1 MIVLEY
7 IYKNIIAIVKQ
18 SCSMIEKKEIW
29 IFLSH
34 SSEDFNKVRKIR
46 NYLEEKSYRPLM
58 FYLKCLES
66 DEEIYDLIT
75 REIDVRT
82 RFILCD
88 SENAR
93 CSDWVKKEM
102 DYISNQDPPRSFL
115 RIDLSQSD
123 DIIHRQLDSY
133 VNQMNIYISCTRN
146 HNDLFRKIRLR
157 LNKYDLNVL
166 PDLDSCNSGNNF
178 AQEIEKQINHAANNG
193 YYVFLYSKDIVNS
206 SFVAN
211 EFKLADKLGANV
223 LLFTLDEESDKMCS
237 NDCSLGK
244 YRHIDVSKYSNEDKA
259 DTITNRILERILPVG
274 GLMTFAENF
283 KSGRLGV
290 KDEEEAIKLEKHL
303 RLMAENS
310 ATPAALEY
318 IGKCYEYGLGGETID
333 FRTAFMYYK
342 EKLNEQSSEEL
353 SNHLKELHMK
363 IYGNSSSRIETRTNF
378 LQKLKSIFK
387 K

>member
-1 MIVLEY
+1 
-7 IYKNIIAIVKQ
+7 
-18 SCSMIEKKEIW
+18 MIEKKKIW

-34 SSEDFNKVRKIR
+34 SSEDFDKVRKIR
-46 NYLEEKSYRPLM
+46 NYLEDKSYRPLM

-93 CSDWVKKEM
+93 GSNWVKKEM
-102 DYISNQDPPRSFL
+102 DYISNQNPPRSFL

-123 DIIHRQLDSY
+123 DVIHRQLDSY

-166 PDLDSCNSGNNF
+166 PDLASCDSSNNF
-178 AQEIEKQINHAANNG
+178 TQEIEKQISHAANNG
-193 YYVFLYSKDIVNS
+193 YYVFLYSNDIINS
-206 SFVAN
+206 SFVAE

-223 LLFTLDEESDKMCS
+223 LLFTLDEESDKMCC

-244 YRHIDVSKYSNEDKA
+244 HSHIDVSKYLDEDRA
-259 DTITNRILERILPVG
+259 DSITNRILERILPVG
-274 GLMTFAENF
+274 GLMTFSDNF
-283 KSGRLGV
+283 RTGRLGV
-290 KDEEEAIKLEKHL
+290 KDEEEAKKLNKYL
-303 RLMAENS
+303 FDMAEKSDN
-310 ATPAALEY
+310 PYALQY
-318 IGKCYEYGLGGETID
+318 LGRCYEYGWLGKPIDLHKASEYYSMAIHEPGGPEDET
-333 FRTAFMYYK
+333 FLRHVRELN
-342 EKLNEQSSEEL
+342 EKL
-353 SNHLKELHMK
+353 
-363 IYGNSSSRIETRTNF
+363 YGNSPSSPEVRTSF
-378 LQKLKSIFK
+378 FQRLISIFK
-387 K
+387 R

>member
-166 PDLDSCNSGNNF
+166 PDLDSCDSGNNF

-206 SFVAN
+206 SFVAK

>member
-1 MIVLEY
+1 
-7 IYKNIIAIVKQ
+7 
-18 SCSMIEKKEIW
+18 MIEKKEIW

-93 CSDWVKKEM
+93 GSDWVKKEM
-102 DYISNQDPPRSFL
+102 DYISNQNPPRSFL
-115 RIDLSQSD
+115 RIDLSQPD
-123 DIIHRQLDSY
+123 DVIHRELDSY

-166 PDLDSCNSGNNF
+166 PDLESIDSGNSF
-178 AQEIEKQINHAANNG
+178 VQEIEEQISHAANNG
-193 YYVFLYSKDIVNS
+193 YFIFLYSKDIINTNI
-206 SFVAN
+206 VAK

-223 LLFTLDEESDKMCS
+223 LLFTIDEESDKMCS
-237 NDCSLGK
+237 NDSSLAK
-244 YRHIDVSKYSNEDKA
+244 YPHINVSEYPDKDIIDA
-259 DTITNRILERILPVG
+259 ITNRILERILPVG
-274 GLMTFAENF
+274 GLMTFADNF
-283 KSGRLGV
+283 RTGRLGL
-290 KDEEEAIKLEKHL
+290 KDEKEAKKLYKYL
-303 RLMAENS
+303 FDMAEKSDN
-310 ATPAALEY
+310 PYALQY
-318 IGKCYEYGLGGETID
+318 IGRCYEYGLLGKPIDLHKASDYYSMAIHESGGPKDEI
-333 FRTAFMYYK
+333 FLKHVRELN
-342 EKLNEQSSEEL
+342 EKLYSNPTSSSE
-353 SNHLKELHMK
+353 
-363 IYGNSSSRIETRTNF
+363 IRISFFQRI
-378 LQKLKSIFK
+378 KSIFK

>member
-1 MIVLEY
+1 
-7 IYKNIIAIVKQ
+7 
-18 SCSMIEKKEIW
+18 MIEKKEIW

-102 DYISNQDPPRSFL
+102 DYISNQNPPRSFL
-115 RIDLSQSD
+115 RIDLSQAD
-123 DIIHRQLDSY
+123 DVIYRQLDSY

-146 HNDLFRKIRLR
+146 HNDLFREIRLR

-166 PDLDSCNSGNNF
+166 PDLDSCYSGNSF
-178 AQEIEKQINHAANNG
+178 AQEIEKQISHAANNG
-193 YYVFLYSKDIVNS
+193 YYVFLYSKDIINS
-206 SFVAN
+206 SFVAS

-223 LLFTLDEESDKMCS
+223 LLFTIDEESDKMCS
-237 NDCSLGK
+237 NDCSLAK
-244 YRHIDVSKYSNEDKA
+244 YPHINVSEYPDKDIIDA
-259 DTITNRILERILPVG
+259 ITNKILERILPIG

-283 KSGRLGV
+283 RTGRLGV

-310 ATPAALEY
+310 ANPAALEY

-333 FRTAFMYYK
+333 LRTAYMYYK

-353 SNHLKELHMK
+353 SNHLKELHIK
-363 IYGNSSSRIETRTNF
+363 IYGNSLPSTNKKTCF
-378 LQKLKSIFK
+378 LQRLKSIFK
-387 K
+387 R

>member
-1 MIVLEY
+1 
-7 IYKNIIAIVKQ
+7 
-18 SCSMIEKKEIW
+18 MIEKKEIW

-102 DYISNQDPPRSFL
+102 DYISNQNPPRSFL
-115 RIDLSQSD
+115 RIDLSQSED
-123 DIIHRQLDSY
+123 VIHRELDSY
-133 VNQMNIYISCTRN
+133 VNQMNLFISCTRKQY
-146 HNDLFRKIRLR
+146 DLFNKIRSR

-166 PDLDSCNSGNNF
+166 PDIDSFNSGHKF
-178 AQEIEKQINHAANNG
+178 AQEIEQQISHAANNG
-193 YYVFLYSKDIVNS
+193 YFIFLYSKDIINS
-206 SFVAN
+206 SFVAQ

-223 LLFTLDEESDKMCS
+223 LLFTIDEESDKMCS

-244 YRHIDVSKYSNEDKA
+244 YQHIDVSKYPNEDKA
-259 DTITNRILERILPVG
+259 DAITDLILQRILPVG

-283 KSGRLGV
+283 RTGRLGV
-290 KDEEEAIKLEKHL
+290 KDEEEAK
-303 RLMAENS
+303 RLYKYFKVLFDMAEKSDN
-310 ATPAALEY
+310 PYALQY
-318 IGKCYEYGLGGETID
+318 MGRCYEYGGLGEPID
-333 FRTAFMYYK
+333 LHKAYEYYTMAIHEPGGPK
-342 EKLNEQSSEEL
+342 DEIFLKHVRELYEKL
-353 SNHLKELHMK
+353 
-363 IYGNSSSRIETRTNF
+363 YGNYLSSPAPRASIFQRI
-378 LQKLKSIFK
+378 KSIFK
-387 K
+387 R

>member
-1 MIVLEY
+1 
-7 IYKNIIAIVKQ
+7 
-18 SCSMIEKKEIW
+18 MIEKKEIW

-34 SSEDFNKVRKIR
+34 SSDDFNKVRKIR

-66 DEEIYDLIT
+66 EEEIYDLIT

-93 CSDWVKKEM
+93 GSDWVKKEM

-166 PDLDSCNSGNNF
+166 PDLDSCDIGNNF

-223 LLFTLDEESDKMCS
+223 LLFTLDEESDKICS

-259 DTITNRILERILPVG
+259 DAITNRILERILPVG
-274 GLMTFAENF
+274 GLMTFADNF
-283 KSGRLGV
+283 RTGRLGV
-290 KDEEEAIKLEKHL
+290 KDEEEVKKLYKHL
-303 RLMAENS
+303 FDMAENS
-310 ATPAALEY
+310 DNPYALQY
-318 IGKCYEYGLGGETID
+318 IGRCYEYGWLGEPIDLHKASEYYSMAIHEPGGPKDET
-333 FRTAFMYYK
+333 FLKHVRELN
-342 EKLNEQSSEEL
+342 EKL
-353 SNHLKELHMK
+353 
-363 IYGNSSSRIETRTNF
+363 YGNSPSSPKTLLSFFQR
-378 LQKLKSIFK
+378 LKSIFK
-387 K
+387 R

>member
-1 MIVLEY
+1 MLE
-7 IYKNIIAIVKQ
+7 Q
-18 SCSMIEKKEIW
+18 KEIW

-34 SSEDFNKVRKIR
+34 SSDDFDKVRKIR

-93 CSDWVKKEM
+93 GSDWVKREM
-102 DYISNQDPPRSFL
+102 DYIANQDPPRSFL

-133 VNQMNIYISCTRN
+133 VNQMNIYISYTRN
-146 HNDLFRKIRLR
+146 HNDMFSKIRLR

-166 PDLDSCNSGNNF
+166 PDPDSFESANY
-178 AQEIEKQINHAANNG
+178 AYEIEKQISHAANNG

-244 YRHIDVSKYSNEDKA
+244 YRHIDVSKYFNEDKA
-259 DTITNRILERILPVG
+259 DTITNRVLERILPVG

-310 ATPAALEY
+310 ANPAALEY

-333 FRTAFMYYK
+333 LRTAFMYYK

-363 IYGNSSSRIETRTNF
+363 IYGNSSSRIEIRTNF
-378 LQKLKSIFK
+378 LQRLKSIFK

>member
-1 MIVLEY
+1 MLE
-7 IYKNIIAIVKQ
+7 Q
-18 SCSMIEKKEIW
+18 KEIW

-34 SSEDFNKVRKIR
+34 SSDDFDKVRKIR

-93 CSDWVKKEM
+93 GSDWVKREM
-102 DYISNQDPPRSFL
+102 DYIANQDPPRSFL

-146 HNDLFRKIRLR
+146 HNDMFSKIRLR

-166 PDLDSCNSGNNF
+166 PDPDSFESANY
-178 AQEIEKQINHAANNG
+178 AYEIEKQISHAANNG

-259 DTITNRILERILPVG
+259 DTITNRVLERILPVG

-310 ATPAALEY
+310 ANPAALEY

-333 FRTAFMYYK
+333 LRTAFMYYK

-363 IYGNSSSRIETRTNF
+363 IYGNSSSRIEIRTNF
-378 LQKLKSIFK
+378 LQRLKSIFK

>member
-7 IYKNIIAIVKQ
+7 IYKNIIAIGKQ

-29 IFLSH
+29 IFLPH
-34 SSEDFNKVRKIR
+34 SSDDFDKVRKIR

-88 SENAR
+88 SEYAR
-93 CSDWVKKEM
+93 GSDWVKREM
-102 DYISNQDPPRSFL
+102 DYIANQDPPRSFL

-146 HNDLFRKIRLR
+146 HNDMFSKIRLR

-166 PDLDSCNSGNNF
+166 PDLDSFESGNY
-178 AQEIEKQINHAANNG
+178 AYEIEKQISHAANNG
-193 YYVFLYSKDIVNS
+193 YYIFLYSKDIVNS
-206 SFVAN
+206 SFVAK

-223 LLFTLDEESDKMCS
+223 LLFTLDEESDKICC

-244 YRHIDVSKYSNEDKA
+244 YRHINVSKYSNEDKA
-259 DTITNRILERILPVG
+259 DAITNRILERILPVG

-283 KSGRLGV
+283 RSRRLGV

-310 ATPAALEY
+310 ANPAALEY

-333 FRTAFMYYK
+333 LRTAFMYYK

-363 IYGNSSSRIETRTNF
+363 IYGNSSSRIEIRTNF
-378 LQKLKSIFK
+378 LQRLKSIFK

>member
-1 MIVLEY
+1 MLE
-7 IYKNIIAIVKQ
+7 Q
-18 SCSMIEKKEIW
+18 KEIW

-34 SSEDFNKVRKIR
+34 SSDDFDKVRKIR

-93 CSDWVKKEM
+93 GSDWVKREM
-102 DYISNQDPPRSFL
+102 DYIANQDPPRSFL

-146 HNDLFRKIRLR
+146 HNDMFSKIRLR

-166 PDLDSCNSGNNF
+166 PDLDSFESSNY
-178 AQEIEKQINHAANNG
+178 AYEIEKQISHAANNG
-193 YYVFLYSKDIVNS
+193 YYIFLYSKDIVNS
-206 SFVAN
+206 SFVAK

-223 LLFTLDEESDKMCS
+223 LLFTLDEESDKICC

-259 DTITNRILERILPVG
+259 DAITNRILERILPVG

-283 KSGRLGV
+283 RSGRLDV

-310 ATPAALEY
+310 ANPAALEY

-333 FRTAFMYYK
+333 LRTAFMYYK

-363 IYGNSSSRIETRTNF
+363 IYGNSSSRIEIRTNF
-378 LQKLKSIFK
+378 LQRLKSIFK

>member
-1 MIVLEY
+1 
-7 IYKNIIAIVKQ
+7 
-18 SCSMIEKKEIW
+18 MIEKKEIW

-34 SSEDFNKVRKIR
+34 SSEDFDKVRKIR

-93 CSDWVKKEM
+93 GSDWVKKEM

-123 DIIHRQLDSY
+123 DIIQRQLDTY
-133 VNQMNIYISCTRN
+133 VNQMNIYISYTWS
-146 HNDLFRKIRLR
+146 HDLDLFWKIRLR

-166 PDLDSCNSGNNF
+166 SNLDASIGH
-178 AQEIEKQINHAANNG
+178 AHGIEKQINHAANNG
-193 YYVFLYSKDIVNS
+193 YYVFLGSKYSFNS
-206 SFVAN
+206 TIALY
-211 EFKLADKLGANV
+211 EFQVADKLGANV

-237 NDCSLGK
+237 NDCYLGK

-274 GLMTFAENF
+274 GLMTFADNF
-283 KSGRLGV
+283 RTGRLGV
-290 KDEEEAIKLEKHL
+290 KDEEEAKKLYKHL
-303 RLMAENS
+303 FDMAEKSDN
-310 ATPAALEY
+310 PYALQY
-318 IGKCYEYGLGGETID
+318 IGRCYEYGWLGEPIDLHKASVYYSMAIHEPGGPKDET
-333 FRTAFMYYK
+333 FLKHVRELN
-342 EKLNEQSSEEL
+342 EKL
-353 SNHLKELHMK
+353 
-363 IYGNSSSRIETRTNF
+363 YGNPPSSPSTKTSFFQR
-378 LQKLKSIFK
+378 LKSVFK

>member
-1 MIVLEY
+1 
-7 IYKNIIAIVKQ
+7 
-18 SCSMIEKKEIW
+18 MIEKKEIW

-93 CSDWVKKEM
+93 SSDWVKKEM
-102 DYISNQDPPRSFL
+102 DYISNQNPPRSFL
-115 RIDLSQSD
+115 RIDLSQAD
-123 DIIHRQLDSY
+123 DVIHRQLDSY
-133 VNQMNIYISCTRN
+133 VNQTNIYISCTRN

-166 PDLDSCNSGNNF
+166 PDLDSCCSGNSF
-178 AQEIEKQINHAANNG
+178 AQVIEEQISHAANNG
-193 YYVFLYSKDIVNS
+193 YYVFLCSNDIINS
-206 SFVAN
+206 SFVEE

-223 LLFTLDEESDKMCS
+223 LLFSLDEDSYKMCC

-244 YRHIDVSKYSNEDKA
+244 YPHIDVSKFLEEDKA
-259 DTITNRILERILPVG
+259 DTLTNRILERILPVG
-274 GLMTFAENF
+274 GLITFADNF
-283 KSGRLGV
+283 RTGRLGV
-290 KDEEEAIKLEKHL
+290 KDEAEAIKLYKYL
-303 RLMAENS
+303 FDMAEKSDN
-310 ATPAALEY
+310 PFALQY
-318 IGKCYEYGLGGETID
+318 IGRCYEYGWLGEPIDLHKASVYYSLAIHEPGGPKDET
-333 FRTAFMYYK
+333 FLRHVRELN
-342 EKLNEQSSEEL
+342 EKL
-353 SNHLKELHMK
+353 
-363 IYGNSSSRIETRTNF
+363 YGNSPSSPEIRTSF
-378 LQKLKSIFK
+378 LKRFMSIFK
-387 K
+387 S

>member
-1 MIVLEY
+1 MT
-7 IYKNIIAIVKQ
+7 
-18 SCSMIEKKEIW
+18 EKKEIW

-102 DYISNQDPPRSFL
+102 DYISNQNPPRSFL

-146 HNDLFRKIRLR
+146 HNDMFSKIRLR

-166 PDLDSCNSGNNF
+166 PDLDSFESGNY
-178 AQEIEKQINHAANNG
+178 AYEIEKQISHAANNG
-193 YYVFLYSKDIVNS
+193 YYIFLYSKDIVNS
-206 SFVAN
+206 SFVAK

-237 NDCSLGK
+237 NDCYLRK

-274 GLMTFAENF
+274 GLMTFADNF
-283 KSGRLGV
+283 RTGRLGV
-290 KDEEEAIKLEKHL
+290 KDEEEAKKLYKHL
-303 RLMAENS
+303 FDIAEKSDN
-310 ATPAALEY
+310 PYALQY
-318 IGKCYEYGLGGETID
+318 IGRCYEYG
-333 FRTAFMYYK
+333 
-342 EKLNEQSSEEL
+342 
-353 SNHLKELHMK
+353 
-363 IYGNSSSRIETRTNF
+363 
-378 LQKLKSIFK
+378 
-387 K
+387 

>member
-1 MIVLEY
+1 
-7 IYKNIIAIVKQ
+7 
-18 SCSMIEKKEIW
+18 MIEKKEIW

-93 CSDWVKKEM
+93 SSEWVKKEM
-102 DYISNQDPPRSFL
+102 DYISNQNPPRSFL

-166 PDLDSCNSGNNF
+166 PDLDSCDSGNNF

-244 YRHIDVSKYSNEDKA
+244 YPHINVSEYPNEDIIDA
-259 DTITNRILERILPVG
+259 ITNRILERILPIG
-274 GLMTFAENF
+274 GLMTFADNF
-283 KSGRLGV
+283 RTGRLGV
-290 KDEEEAIKLEKHL
+290 KDEEETKKLYKYL
-303 RLMAENS
+303 FDMAEKSDN
-310 ATPAALEY
+310 PYALQY
-318 IGKCYEYGLGGETID
+318 IGRCYEYGWLGKPIDLHKASEYYSMAIHEPGGPKDET
-333 FRTAFMYYK
+333 FLKHVRELN
-342 EKLNEQSSEEL
+342 EKL
-353 SNHLKELHMK
+353 
-363 IYGNSSSRIETRTNF
+363 YGNSPSSPETRMSF
-378 LQKLKSIFK
+378 FQRLKFIFK

>member
-1 MIVLEY
+1 
-7 IYKNIIAIVKQ
+7 
-18 SCSMIEKKEIW
+18 MIEKKEIW

-34 SSEDFNKVRKIR
+34 SSEDFDKVRKIR

-93 CSDWVKKEM
+93 GSEWVKKEM

-123 DIIHRQLDSY
+123 DIIQRQLDTY
-133 VNQMNIYISCTRN
+133 VNQMNIYISYTWS
-146 HNDLFRKIRLR
+146 HDLDLFLKIRLR

-166 PDLDSCNSGNNF
+166 PDLDASIDHAHG
-178 AQEIEKQINHAANNG
+178 IEKQINHAANNG
-193 YYVFLYSKDIVNS
+193 YYVFLGSKYSFNS
-206 SFVAN
+206 NFALY
-211 EFKLADKLGANV
+211 EFQVADKLGANV

-237 NDCSLGK
+237 NDCYLGK

-274 GLMTFAENF
+274 GLMTFADNF
-283 KSGRLGV
+283 RTGRLGV
-290 KDEEEAIKLEKHL
+290 KDEEEAKKLYKHL
-303 RLMAENS
+303 FDMAEKSDN
-310 ATPAALEY
+310 PYALQY
-318 IGKCYEYGLGGETID
+318 IGRCYEYGWLGEPIDLHKASVYYSMAIHEPGGPKDET
-333 FRTAFMYYK
+333 FLKHVRELN
-342 EKLNEQSSEEL
+342 EKL
-353 SNHLKELHMK
+353 
-363 IYGNSSSRIETRTNF
+363 YGNPPSSPSTKTSFFQR
-378 LQKLKSIFK
+378 LKSVFK